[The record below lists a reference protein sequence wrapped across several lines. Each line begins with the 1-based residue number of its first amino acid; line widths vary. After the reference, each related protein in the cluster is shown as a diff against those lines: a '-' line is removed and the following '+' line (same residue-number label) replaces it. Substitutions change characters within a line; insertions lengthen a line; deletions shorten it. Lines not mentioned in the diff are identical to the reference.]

1 MKAILGRPD
10 KKRQTPCIASQLY
23 MSLAIESKPGQ
34 SQHVDLLR
42 TGNALATPSHQ
53 KSYHKPSRLVKA
65 NPSASFSPLR
75 RKEPVAK
82 LLFCINTGCTESLPC
97 ARGGGPKG
105 RRGCV
110 QAADAC
116 YDPSVSLEADSIPI
130 PSVASRHLPLT
141 RGVGPLRRG
150 ALVRSTIVHVANL
163 RQALLF
169 CLCLVPAGQPLQ
181 EVSPENGI
189 ALPFA
194 EGLR

>member
-42 TGNALATPSHQ
+42 TGNALATPSYR

-110 QAADAC
+110 QEANAC
-116 YDPSVSLEADSIPI
+116 YDPSVSLEADSSPYAGEPWCGQQLCMLLICDRPF
-130 PSVASRHLPLT
+130 SSAYASSRQVSHC
-141 RGVGPLRRG
+141 RRFP
-150 ALVRSTIVHVANL
+150 
-163 RQALLF
+163 Q
-169 CLCLVPAGQPLQ
+169 
-181 EVSPENGI
+181 
-189 ALPFA
+189 
-194 EGLR
+194 